1 MLLMCFSTAPPPT
14 TSARGDGGVRPALG
28 HQREHL
34 ALARGELAERVAAAG
49 EQLRDDFGIE
59 RAAARGH
66 PVQRVEELGDVRDPV
81 LEQVADPLRAPGD
94 QLGGVPLLDPLGQ
107 DEHAGVRP
115 AVPDHQGRA
124 QALVGEG
131 GRHPDVDDDRVRA
144 LRVDRAQELLGVA
157 LGRGH
162 LVPGLGEQ
170 PGQPLAQQH
179 GVLRDHYP
187 HGSSAAMI
195 VGPPDGDSTESRP
208 STPDTRSARPD
219 RPGLCTS
226 APPIPSSLIMTV
238 SVPG

>member
-14 TSARGDGGVRPALG
+14 TSAVGDGGVGPALG

-66 PVQRVEELGDVRDPV
+66 PVQRVEELGDVRNPV
-81 LEQVADPLRAPGD
+81 LEQVADAVRAPGD
-94 QLGGVPLLDPLGQ
+94 QLGGVPLLHPLGQ
-107 DEHAGVRP
+107 DEHADVRP
-115 AVPDHQGRA
+115 AVADHQGRA
-124 QALVGEG
+124 QPLVGEG

-144 LRVDRAQELLGVA
+144 VRGDRAQELLPVA

-170 PGQPLAQQH
+170 PGQPLPQQH

-208 STPDTRSARPD
+208 STPDTRSASPE
-219 RPGLCTS
+219 RPG
-226 APPIPSSLIMTV
+226 P
-238 SVPG
+238 